1 MKTILTTTAAL
12 ALLAAPALA
21 AVNATEDL
29 SAIRQPSADGA
40 GCFAAIAG
48 TNAFE
53 RTHAPGCIYYRA
65 PTGTDPKEVEA
76 ADPESAD
83 PGEAEGDDS
92 ENAGL

>member
-1 MKTILTTTAAL
+1 MKLLLTTATPL

-40 GCFAAIAG
+40 DCFAAIAG
-48 TNAFE
+48 TNAFQ

-76 ADPESAD
+76 TDPDPAD
-83 PGEAEGDDS
+83 PGEAEGEDS

>member
-1 MKTILTTTAAL
+1 MNTILTTAAAL

-65 PTGTDPKEVEA
+65 PTGTDPKEAEA
-76 ADPESAD
+76 TDPE
-83 PGEAEGDDS
+83 PGEAEDDDSDS